1 MTLADFPRTTDR
13 GPTADTERFRLRR
26 FVERLIE
33 AGECEIFDKPIDL
46 VDVAG
51 VLDGNAKAVLFTA
64 AGPEKAHL
72 VGNVMGSR
80 RRLAAALDTDERALL
95 QTLSERLKTP
105 QAPVKVAAKDAPVQQ
120 VVHTG
125 DAADLCALPV
135 HLQHGEDGAPYISAS
150 LDFALFPGS
159 GFTNVGCR
167 RIMLRGPRHAGIDL
181 IAPSDLRAIYL
192 DAVARHEPL
201 PVAYAVG
208 SHPADFMAA
217 VTATPPMDELQVI
230 GALRGAPVPIVK
242 CVTSDVWVPADAEY
256 VLEGYLDPKGHTEPE
271 GPYGEYVGYYG
282 VVKRNPVFR
291 ITAITHR
298 KDALFQTATIGGRSL
313 SRTDTAHLSTM
324 KTETAAWAALV
335 TAVREPVAVL
345 ATPSSGGMYN
355 VRLSLRQ
362 RVPGEACNAIA
373 AVFGSMAEAK
383 HVFAFDADIDVFSDE
398 QVDWALATRFQG
410 DRDLITGS
418 GFRVVPLDPSLG
430 GARAGA
436 KVGFDCTI
444 PFGKTAAFEWAVPAA
459 PKLPDKPRRKSVL
472 DVLQHEP
479 ASFVEL
485 MAALGSRDGR
495 EIVRALDA
503 LYAADRL
510 GRRDDGRYVLKDGK

>member
-1 MTLADFPRTTDR
+1 
-13 GPTADTERFRLRR
+13 
-26 FVERLIE
+26 
-33 AGECEIFDKPIDL
+33 
-46 VDVAG
+46 
-51 VLDGNAKAVLFTA
+51 
-64 AGPEKAHL
+64 
-72 VGNVMGSR
+72 MGSR
-80 RRLAAALDTDERALL
+80 RRLALALDTDERALL
-95 QTLSERLKTP
+95 GVLQERLNTP
-105 QAPVKVAAKDAPVQQ
+105 RAPVKVFPEDAPVQQ
-120 VVHTG
+120 VVCRG
-125 DAADLCALPV
+125 DEADLTALPV

-192 DAVARHEPL
+192 EAAARKEPT
-201 PVAYAVG
+201 PVSYVVG
-208 SHPADFMAA
+208 THPADYVAAMMAM
-217 VTATPPMDELQVI
+217 PPMDELDI
-230 GALRGAPVPIVK
+230 AGAVRGAPVPIVK
-242 CVTSDVWVPADAEY
+242 CITNDVWVPADAEY

-291 ITAITHR
+291 VTAITHR
-298 KDALFQTATIGGRSL
+298 RDALFQTATIGGRFL
-313 SRTDTAHLSTM
+313 ARTDTAQLTTM

-335 TAVREPVAVL
+335 TAVREPVAVF

-355 VRLSLRQ
+355 LRLSLRQ
-362 RVPGEACNAIA
+362 RVPGEARNAIA

-398 QVDWALATRFQG
+398 QVDWALATRFQA
-410 DRDLITGS
+410 DRDLMVGS

-430 GARAGA
+430 GARIGA

-459 PKLPDKPRRKSVL
+459 PALAARERHRSVL

-479 ASFVEL
+479 ASFSEL